1 MEGNDSEDWYE
12 LLQISPNA
20 EPETIHRVYRLLAR
34 RFHPD
39 NAQTGNDD
47 RFRAITRAYEVLSN
61 PEHRAQYDVGYLPL
75 RPERWQVVSAE
86 DDNDFEAEQL
96 SRLAVLEVLYT
107 QRRLKP
113 DTSGS
118 SLLDLEQMTGR
129 PREHLEFPLWYLTQ
143 KQLVKRTDNSSFV
156 ITSAGVDELER
167 GAQGKRR
174 RLPGRTGEPS
184 EEPVAAAGPRVASVR
199 AT

>member
-1 MEGNDSEDWYE
+1 METNENEDWYE

-20 EPETIHRVYRLLAR
+20 DPETIHRVYRLLAR

-39 NAQTGNDD
+39 NAQTGNTD

-61 PEHRAQYDVGYLPL
+61 PEQRAQYDVGYLPH

-86 DDNDFEAEQL
+86 EDNDFEGEQL
-96 SRLAVLEVLYT
+96 TRLAVLEVLYT
-107 QRRLKP
+107 QRRTNP
-113 DTSGS
+113 NTNGA
-118 SLLDLEQMTGR
+118 SLLDLEQMTAR

-156 ITSAGVDELER
+156 ITAAGVDDLER

-174 RLPGRTGEPS
+174 RLTGRTAEPS
-184 EEPVAAAGPRVASVR
+184 EGPFAAGSRTAR

>member
-1 MEGNDSEDWYE
+1 VTQTNGNEDWYE

-61 PEHRAQYDVGYLPL
+61 PEHRAKYDVGYLPH
-75 RPERWQVVSAE
+75 RPEPWQPAPGE
-86 DDNDFEAEQL
+86 EDNDFEAEQL

-113 DTSGS
+113 ETSGA
-118 SLLDLEQMTGR
+118 SLLDLEKMTAR

-156 ITSAGVDELER
+156 ITAAGVDELER
-167 GAQGKRR
+167 GTQGKRR
-174 RLPGRTGEPS
+174 RLAARAGEPAEGS
-184 EEPVAAAGPRVASVR
+184 VAAGPRPTVAPTR
-199 AT
+199 

>member
-1 MEGNDSEDWYE
+1 MERDGQEDWYE

-61 PEHRAQYDVGYLPL
+61 PEQRAQYDIGYLPH
-75 RPERWQVVSAE
+75 RPERWQVVAAE
-86 DDNDFEAEQL
+86 DDNDFEGEQL
-96 SRLAVLEVLYT
+96 ARLAVLEVLYT
-107 QRRLKP
+107 QRRLAP
-113 DTSGS
+113 NTNGA
-118 SLLDLEQMTGR
+118 SLLDLEQMTAR
-129 PREHLEFPLWYLTQ
+129 PREHLEFPIWYLTQ

-156 ITSAGVDELER
+156 ITAAGVDELER

-174 RLPGRTGEPS
+174 RLTAQTGDLS
-184 EEPVAAAGPRVASVR
+184 GGPVAAGPRVATAR

>member
-1 MEGNDSEDWYE
+1 MVREENEDWYE

-39 NAQTGNDD
+39 NPQTGNAE
-47 RFRAITRAYEVLSN
+47 RFRAITRAYEVLSD
-61 PEHRAQYDVGYLPL
+61 PEHRARYDVGYLPH
-75 RPERWQVVSAE
+75 RPERWQAVAAE
-86 DDNDFEAEQL
+86 EDNDFEAEQL

-107 QRRLKP
+107 QRRLSAN
-113 DTSGS
+113 TNGA
-118 SLLDLEQMTGR
+118 SLLELEQLTAR

-156 ITSAGVDELER
+156 ITAAGADELER
-167 GAQGKRR
+167 SAQTKRR
-174 RLPGRTGEPS
+174 LLNGRTSESAVEPF
-184 EEPVAAAGPRVASVR
+184 PAGRRVANG
-199 AT
+199 

>member
-61 PEHRAQYDVGYLPL
+61 PEQRAQYDVGHLPH

-86 DDNDFEAEQL
+86 EDNDFEAEQL

-107 QRRLKP
+107 QRRLAP
-113 DTSGS
+113 NTNGA
-118 SLLDLEQMTGR
+118 SLLELEQMTAR

-156 ITSAGVDELER
+156 ITAAGVDELER
-167 GAQGKRR
+167 GTQGKRR
-174 RLPGRTGEPS
+174 RLAGRTGEPS
-184 EEPVAAAGPRVASVR
+184 EGPVATAPRVGTARAS
-199 AT
+199 

>member
-1 MEGNDSEDWYE
+1 MTRDEDEDWYE

-20 EPETIHRVYRLLAR
+20 EPETIHRVYRALAR

-39 NAQTGNDD
+39 NAQTGNAD

-61 PEHRAQYDVGYLPL
+61 PEQRAQYDIGHLPH
-75 RPERWQVVSAE
+75 RPERWQVVNAE
-86 DDNDFEAEQL
+86 EENDFDAEQL

-107 QRRLKP
+107 QRCLKP
-113 DTSGS
+113 NTNGA
-118 SLLDLEQMTGR
+118 SLLDLEQMTAR

-156 ITSAGVDELER
+156 ITAAGVDELER
-167 GAQGKRR
+167 GNQGKRR
-174 RLPGRTGEPS
+174 RLTGRSAEPS
-184 EEPVAAAGPRVASVR
+184 EGPFAAGPRGATTR

>member
-1 MEGNDSEDWYE
+1 MENDNDDWYE

-39 NAQTGNDD
+39 NGQTGNAD
-47 RFRAITRAYEVLSN
+47 RFLAITRAYEVLSN
-61 PEHRAQYDVGYLPL
+61 PERRAQYDIGHLPH
-75 RPERWQVVSAE
+75 RPERWQVVDGE
-86 DDNDFEAEQL
+86 EDNDFEAEQL

-113 DTSGS
+113 DTSGA

-129 PREHLEFPLWYLTQ
+129 PREHLEFPMWYLTQ

-156 ITSAGVDELER
+156 ITAAGADELER
-167 GAQGKRR
+167 GAQRKRR
-174 RLPGRTGEPS
+174 RIGERSGEPS
-184 EEPVAAAGPRVASVR
+184 EGPFAAGPRVAN
-199 AT
+199 AAKA

>member
-1 MEGNDSEDWYE
+1 MTRDEDEDWYE

-39 NAQTGNDD
+39 NAQTGNVD
-47 RFRAITRAYEVLSN
+47 RFRAISRAYEVLRN
-61 PEHRAQYDVGYLPL
+61 PEQRAQYDIGYLPH
-75 RPERWQVVSAE
+75 RPERWQVVAAE
-86 DDNDFEAEQL
+86 DDNDFEREQL

-107 QRRLKP
+107 QRRLVP
-113 DTSGS
+113 NTNGA
-118 SLLDLEQMTGR
+118 SLLDLEQMTAR
-129 PREHLEFPLWYLTQ
+129 PREHLEFPIWYLTQ

-156 ITSAGVDELER
+156 ITAAGCDELER
-167 GAQGKRR
+167 GAQEKRR
-174 RLPGRTGEPS
+174 RLAGRTGEAS
-184 EEPVAAAGPRVASVR
+184 EGPFAAGPRVATGR

>member
-1 MEGNDSEDWYE
+1 MDKHENEDWYE

-39 NAQTGNDD
+39 NAQTGNADK
-47 RFRAITRAYEVLSN
+47 FRAITRAYEVLSN
-61 PEHRAQYDVGYLPL
+61 PEQRARYDIGYLPHK
-75 RPERWQVVSAE
+75 PERWQAAADQE
-86 DDNDFEAEQL
+86 DNDFEAEQV

-107 QRRLKP
+107 QRRMAP
-113 DTSGS
+113 NTTGA
-118 SLLDLEQMTGR
+118 SLLDLEQLTGR
-129 PREHLEFPLWYLTQ
+129 PREHLEFPMWYLTQ

-156 ITSAGVDELER
+156 ITAAGADELER
-167 GAQGKRR
+167 GAQVQRR
-174 RLPGRTGEPS
+174 RLSGRAVEPS
-184 EEPVAAAGPRVASVR
+184 EGPFAAAGPRVASVR